1 MTDSGTLPGKM
12 KNYTAVKSES
22 VRFVRWLFRMDTL
35 KEKQRL
41 DDLHATNVVPWQVW
55 NSE

>member
-1 MTDSGTLPGKM
+1 M
-12 KNYTAVKSES
+12 KNYTPAKAES
-22 VRFVRWLFRMDTL
+22 VRFVRWLLRMDTF

-41 DDLHATNVVPWQVW
+41 DDLHVADVAPWQVW

>member
-1 MTDSGTLPGKM
+1 MTDSGTLPGQM

-22 VRFVRWLFRMDTL
+22 VRFVRRLFRMDTF
-35 KEKQRL
+35 KEKRLL
-41 DDLHATNVVPWQVW
+41 DDLQATNVAPWQVW